1 MGSDMPKQPT
11 MSVQQAASENCSQSD
26 ISRLTKFDAKM
37 IVILD
42 DQLVNLEATKLLL
55 IDFGCKAQI

>member
-1 MGSDMPKQPT
+1 M
-11 MSVQQAASENCSQSD
+11 SQSD
-26 ISRLTKFDAKM
+26 TSVMPSETKM

-55 IDFGCKAQI
+55 IDFGCKA